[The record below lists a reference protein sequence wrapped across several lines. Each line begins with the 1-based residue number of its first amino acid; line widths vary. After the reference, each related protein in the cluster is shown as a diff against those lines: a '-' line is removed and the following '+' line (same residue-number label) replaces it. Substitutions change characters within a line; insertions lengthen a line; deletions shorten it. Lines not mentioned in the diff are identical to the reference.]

1 MYEIGKW
8 VAVKFNKQWYPG
20 EVVDTSDNE
29 IEIRCMGII
38 GENKFVWPET
48 DDVCW
53 YENSDIIFSIEP
65 PHPVCQ
71 RGFGLCGEDLEKVK
85 GLTQSIF
92 FFVDICYM

>member
-1 MYEIGKW
+1 MGCSKI
-8 VAVKFNKQWYPG
+8 QQT
-20 EVVDTSDNE
+20 VVSWRSGGTFDNE

-65 PHPVCQ
+65 TNPVCQ

-85 GLTQSIF
+85 ELIQSF
-92 FFVDICYM
+92 FVFFVDICYM